1 VIELFDRLKRLYRR
15 IRYGKERAS
24 ERLTDYLRDKG
35 IQIGEDVT
43 FFAPE
48 TNVIDTCYPWL
59 VTIGNHVG
67 IAKGVIMLTHDYS
80 WSVLKR
86 YNRGVP
92 EGMIFGACGKID
104 IGNNVF
110 IGMDAIILRNVTIGD
125 DVIIGANAVVTGNC
139 ESGWVYAG
147 NPARKILT
155 VAEYYEKRKAAQLSE
170 ARQLAGA
177 YYERTGKKPPVE
189 IFHEYFMLFSREEE
203 LLPAFREKMKL
214 CGNYEA
220 SVKALREHPPL
231 YASYEAFLE
240 DCGLN

>member
-1 VIELFDRLKRLYRR
+1 
-15 IRYGKERAS
+15 
-24 ERLTDYLRDKG
+24 
-35 IQIGEDVT
+35 
-43 FFAPE
+43 
-48 TNVIDTCYPWL
+48 
-59 VTIGNHVG
+59 
-67 IAKGVIMLTHDYS
+67 
-80 WSVLKR
+80 LKR